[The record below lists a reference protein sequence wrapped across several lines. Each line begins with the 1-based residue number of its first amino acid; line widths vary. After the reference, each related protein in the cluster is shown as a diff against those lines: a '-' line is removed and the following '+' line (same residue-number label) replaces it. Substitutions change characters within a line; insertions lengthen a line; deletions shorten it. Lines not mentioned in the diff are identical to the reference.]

1 MRRLNQP
8 RSMEMASAS
17 KTAPRHNQ
25 AEVPLRSSQTKQHN
39 ADKEAST
46 KLAGNT
52 DHPRAGHALAGSHQ
66 DVPAGPLDPK
76 DGGR

>member
-1 MRRLNQP
+1 M
-8 RSMEMASAS
+8 
-17 KTAPRHNQ
+17 
-25 AEVPLRSSQTKQHN
+25 
-39 ADKEAST
+39 

-52 DHPRAGHALAGSHQ
+52 NHPTAGHAPRAGIHQ